1 MIWSNIYKELSV
13 RIMGMRQLIDSLE
26 ELSPELAEELRSVPD
41 VRYIDLWHEQTEQLD
56 EELPFPTP
64 AVFIGFNTLES
75 ADIGTLAQDILLQV
89 DLYVFWETFADTY
102 DGAVMQTEALDYLN
116 LMTVLNVL
124 LHGYTGEYFST
135 MRKNGFQR
143 MDSGGAG
150 NLYRAGFECMVR
162 DYSALELLV
171 ITDMQDKEI
180 VVTPANEVPKQPGT
194 EQPLY
199 DI

>member
-13 RIMGMRQLIDSLE
+13 RIMGMRQMIDRLE
-26 ELSPELAEELRSVPD
+26 ELSPELAEELISVPD
-41 VRYIDLWHEQTEQLD
+41 VRYIDLWHEQTGQLD

-75 ADIGTLAQDILLQV
+75 ADIGTLAQDIRLQV

-102 DGAVMQTEALDYLN
+102 DGAIMQTEALDYLN

-135 MRKNGFQR
+135 MRKTGFQR

-150 NLYRAGFECMVR
+150 NLYRASFECMVR
-162 DYSALELLV
+162 DYSALELMEV
-171 ITDMQDKEI
+171 VDMQEKDI
-180 VVTPANEVPKQPGT
+180 TVTPVDGT
-194 EQPLY
+194 TGRPNGERPLY

>member
-13 RIMGMRQLIDSLE
+13 RIMGMRQMIDRLE
-26 ELSPELAEELRSVPD
+26 ELSPELAEELSSVPD
-41 VRYIDLWHEQTEQLD
+41 VRYIDLWHEQTGQLD

-75 ADIGTLAQDILLQV
+75 ADIGTLAQDIRLQV

-102 DGAVMQTEALDYLN
+102 DGAIMQAEALDYLN

-135 MRKNGFQR
+135 MRKTSFQR

-150 NLYRAGFECMVR
+150 NLYRASFECMVR
-162 DYSALELLV
+162 DYSALELMEV
-171 ITDMQDKEI
+171 VDMQEKDI
-180 VVTPANEVPKQPGT
+180 TVTPVDGT
-194 EQPLY
+194 TGRPNGERPLY

>member
-13 RIMGMRQLIDSLE
+13 RIMGMRQMIDRLE
-26 ELSPELAEELRSVPD
+26 ELSPELAEELSSVPD
-41 VRYIDLWHEQTEQLD
+41 VRYIDLWHEQTGQLD

-75 ADIGTLAQDILLQV
+75 ADIGTLTQDIHLQV

-102 DGAVMQTEALDYLN
+102 DGAIMQAEALDYLN

-135 MRKNGFQR
+135 MRKTGFQR

-150 NLYRAGFECMVR
+150 NLYRASFECMVR
-162 DYSALELLV
+162 DYSALELMEV
-171 ITDMQDKEI
+171 VDMQEKDI
-180 VVTPANEVPKQPGT
+180 TVTPVDGT
-194 EQPLY
+194 TGRPNGERPLY

>member
-13 RIMGMRQLIDSLE
+13 RIMGMRQVIDRLE
-26 ELSPELAEELRSVPD
+26 ELSPELAEELISVPD
-41 VRYIDLWHEQTEQLD
+41 VRYIDLWHEQTGQLD

-75 ADIGTLAQDILLQV
+75 ADIGTLTQDIHLQV

-102 DGAVMQTEALDYLN
+102 DGAIMQAEALDYLN

-135 MRKNGFQR
+135 MRKTGFQR

-150 NLYRAGFECMVR
+150 NLYRASFECMVR
-162 DYSALELLV
+162 DYSALELMEV
-171 ITDMQDKEI
+171 VDMQEKDI
-180 VVTPANEVPKQPGT
+180 TVTPVDGT
-194 EQPLY
+194 TGRPNGERPLY

>member
-13 RIMGMRQLIDSLE
+13 RIMGMRQMIDRLE
-26 ELSPELAEELRSVPD
+26 ELSPELAEELISVPD
-41 VRYIDLWHEQTEQLD
+41 VRYIDLWHEQTGQLD

-75 ADIGTLAQDILLQV
+75 ADIGTLAQDIRLQV
-89 DLYVFWETFADTY
+89 DLYVFWETFAGTY
-102 DGAVMQTEALDYLN
+102 DGAIMQAEALDYLN

-135 MRKNGFQR
+135 MRKTGFQR

-150 NLYRAGFECMVR
+150 NLYRASFECMVR
-162 DYSALELLV
+162 DYSALELMEV
-171 ITDMQDKEI
+171 VDMQEKDI
-180 VVTPANEVPKQPGT
+180 TVTPVDGT
-194 EQPLY
+194 TGRPNGERPLY

>member
-13 RIMGMRQLIDSLE
+13 RIMGMRQMIDRLE
-26 ELSPELAEELRSVPD
+26 ELSPELAEELSSVPD
-41 VRYIDLWHEQTEQLD
+41 VRYIDLWHEQTGQLD
-56 EELPFPTP
+56 EELPFLTP

-75 ADIGTLAQDILLQV
+75 ADIGTLTQDIHLQV

-102 DGAVMQTEALDYLN
+102 DGAIMQAEALDYLN

-135 MRKNGFQR
+135 MRKTGFQR

-150 NLYRAGFECMVR
+150 NLYRASFECMVR
-162 DYSALELLV
+162 DYSALELMEV
-171 ITDMQDKEI
+171 VDMQEKDI
-180 VVTPANEVPKQPGT
+180 TVTPVDGT
-194 EQPLY
+194 TGRPNGERPLY